1 MLGAALIT
9 VVEHFTSGAT
19 EYWATLIGTI
29 AIATVLFL
37 PAGLAGVLQ
46 GSRG

>member
-1 MLGAALIT
+1 LIT
-9 VVEHFTSGAT
+9 VVEHFTAGAT
-19 EYWATLIGTI
+19 EYWATLIGAI

-46 GSRG
+46 GTRG